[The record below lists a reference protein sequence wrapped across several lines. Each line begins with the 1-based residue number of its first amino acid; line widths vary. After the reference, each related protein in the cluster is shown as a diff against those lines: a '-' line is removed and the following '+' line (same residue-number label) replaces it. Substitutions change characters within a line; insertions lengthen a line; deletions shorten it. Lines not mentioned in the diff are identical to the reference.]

1 MILHHRASLALF
13 SLLIA
18 ANVLAQPLKPGEWRT
33 YTSMRDVTALALS
46 SDSTHVWVATTG
58 GAFRVNIRDT
68 TEPLLAVRT
77 NDGLTENNLT
87 AIASDQN
94 GNIFFGGS
102 TGGFDVWNSA
112 TGSVQKL
119 GGDIR
124 NSTYP
129 VKTINSIAI
138 GGDTIFLATGFGIS
152 TFIFNDPGYFGVTVN
167 HIGSFNPQDS
177 VRQVIIADG
186 TIYAAMPEGLAYAR
200 LSSDLGNGG
209 NWTTLPDTVPV
220 VALAHFDGKIFFG
233 TPNGLFQLSADTFIS
248 VPVPGVAV
256 IDRLSASTDSLYIL
270 DISGTI
276 YSTHDF
282 QNFSVQ
288 SLADTIGSSV
298 TAMLPGVS
306 SPAESLIVGSSSNGV
321 SIFERGQLY
330 SNFFPQGP
338 VNNYVFN
345 LNFSSSTGILY
356 GVNLLDGFELFH
368 PDGDN
373 WQTYP
378 QGVGIG
384 NVSYRYV
391 FYDSI
396 RMVTWFSTHGNG
408 LIRVSNLGSPTQTWN
423 IIDNPNGGLPSTK
436 GANYIVAGSGGL
448 TTKGDFMVT
457 TWAQNLQGLSI
468 TSDGTQFTDYRLA
481 TNSSDPA
488 GLGQS
493 FGCVTQDIDGNF
505 WVGTEREVTPAPYG
519 VFWVRASDHAFGS
532 IEGGAGGLLAN
543 PVVNAILVDQDD
555 EVWCGTEGGV
565 QIISNP
571 YAINDPNPKFS
582 VRTVPLLT
590 NQLVHTMAVDGVGNK
605 WIGTENGIFVVSPD
619 GTDSIARYSTDNS
632 PLVDNTVLSIAM
644 DLERG
649 EAYAATPSGISR
661 FSTIFKQGKPD
672 YTNIRVYPNPVVQSS
687 DFAPQI
693 YIDGL
698 VAGSTVK
705 IFTLNMKLV
714 ATVDGSALGST
725 VPWNGRDD
733 LGRQIPSGIYLV
745 TATSPQSGQNGEAK
759 VVIVRKP

>member
-1 MILHHRASLALF
+1 MTIFRFTLLVIF
-13 SLLIA
+13 SLHVA
-18 ANVLAQPLKPGEWRT
+18 ANVLAQSLKPGEWRT
-33 YTSMRDVTALALS
+33 YTSMRDVSALALS
-46 SDSTHVWVATTG
+46 SDSVHVWVATTG

-68 TEPLLAVRT
+68 TEPLLAERT

-94 GNIFFGGS
+94 GNIFFGGI
-102 TGGFDVWNSA
+102 TGGFDMWKAA
-112 TGSVQKL
+112 TGTIQKL
-119 GGDIR
+119 GDIR
-124 NSTYP
+124 NSSYP
-129 VKTINSIAI
+129 VKTINSIAVS
-138 GGDTIFLATGFGIS
+138 GDTIFLATGFGIS
-152 TFIFNDPGYFGVTVN
+152 TFIVNDPGYFGVTVN
-167 HIGSFNPQDS
+167 HIGSFTSQDS
-177 VRQVIIADG
+177 VRQVIIANR
-186 TIYAAMPEGLAYAR
+186 TIYAAMPEGLAYAQ
-200 LSSDLGNGG
+200 LSSDIGNGA
-209 NWTTLPDTVPV
+209 NWKTLPDTVPV
-220 VALAHFDGKIFFG
+220 VALASFDGKIFFG

-248 VPVPGVAV
+248 VPIPGVVA
-256 IDRLSASTDSLYIL
+256 IDRLAASRDSLYIL
-270 DISGTI
+270 DISGAI

-288 SLADTIGSSV
+288 SLADTIGSSI

-306 SPAESLIVGSSSNGV
+306 SPAESLIFGSSSNGV

-338 VNNYVFN
+338 VSNYVFN
-345 LNFSSSTGILY
+345 LDFASSIGNLY
-356 GVNLLDGFELFH
+356 GVNLADGFEIFH
-368 PDGDN
+368 PNNDT
-373 WQTYP
+373 WQTYTH
-378 QGVGIG
+378 GVGVPIG
-384 NVSYRYV
+384 KTYRYI

-396 RMVTWFSTHGNG
+396 RSLTWFSMYGDG
-408 LIRVSNLGSPTQTWN
+408 LYRVKNLGTSSEIWDK
-423 IIDNPNGGLPSTK
+423 IDIANGLPSTE
-436 GANYIVAGSGGL
+436 GPNYIIAGSGNL
-448 TTKGDFMVT
+448 TASSDFMVT

-468 TSDGTQFTDYRLA
+468 TSDGSQFTDYRLA
-481 TNSSDPA
+481 TTSRDPG

-505 WVGTEREVTPAPYG
+505 WVGTERQVTPAPYG
-519 VFWVRASDHAFGS
+519 VFWVRASDHVFGS
-532 IEGGAGGLLAN
+532 IEGGSGGLLVN

-571 YAINDPNPKFS
+571 YAINNPNPKFS

-590 NQLVHTMAVDGVGNK
+590 SQLVHTMAVDGVGNK

-632 PLVDNTVLSIAM
+632 PLVDNTVLSITM

-649 EAYAATPSGISR
+649 EAYAGTPSGISR

-714 ATVDGSALGST
+714 ATIDGSALGST

-733 LGRQIPSGIYLV
+733 LGRQVPSGMYLV